1 MATYEELHGKRV
13 EVFDADPTLTSAYE
27 GQVWYNSATGTLKSV
42 VALEAWSSSSSLGS
56 ARYDAGGGGIQ
67 TAGLCF
73 GGNGPY
79 LAATEEYTRQFNETR
94 NITSS

>member
-1 MATYEELHGKRV
+1 LSGTASNTSTEEYDGSSWTV
-13 EVFDADPTLTSAYE
+13 SA
-27 GQVWYNSATGTLKSV
+27 GTLSNGRN
-42 VALEAWSSSSSLGS
+42 LT
-56 ARYDAGGGGIQ
+56 AGAGTQ